1 MTNSRLTD
9 PEILEWRFP
18 VRVESFAI
26 RRGSG
31 GHGMYRGG
39 DGTERK
45 IRFLEPMVAAIL
57 SGHRIVQPFGLA
69 GGEPGSVGKC
79 YVERINGNIQEL
91 GGADQVEMFKDD
103 IFTILTPGGGG
114 FGSSK

>member
-69 GGEPGSVGKC
+69 GGEPGSV
-79 YVERINGNIQEL
+79 R
-91 GGADQVEMFKDD
+91 
-103 IFTILTPGGGG
+103 
-114 FGSSK
+114 